1 MLQVLS
7 GTGAVANRAVSL
19 MVNRV
24 PKSSR
29 FAGLVRALVLVAG
42 AVVSTACADSLTAPV
57 LLDDAVAQRVLPSV
71 QDARL
76 RLSTA
81 IENAGVRERV
91 LYDLA
96 QLEDAL
102 VARDAQRARYHVR
115 LAGGI
120 LLDYHVS
127 LGQLEIDGADVGAI
141 ALSLHHTATA
151 VGGGFDI
158 SAFR

>member
-1 MLQVLS
+1 MSQVLS
-7 GTGAVANRAVSL
+7 SNGAVANRAVSL
-19 MVNRV
+19 MVDRTTRF
-24 PKSSR
+24 SR
-29 FAGLVRALVLVAG
+29 SARLVRALVLVAG
-42 AVVSTACADSLTAPV
+42 AVVSTACADSPTAPV
-57 LLDDAVAQRVLPSV
+57 LLDAALAQRVLPSV
-71 QDARL
+71 EDARL
-76 RLSTA
+76 RMSTA

-102 VARDAQRARYHVR
+102 VAHDAQRARYHVR

-120 LLDYHVS
+120 LLDYHAS

-151 VGGGFDI
+151 VGGGFDM